1 MVKQTR
7 NNFLSFYS
15 FDIINIGVYNMKND
29 NLKLLSLVIVVL
41 GIYLGIKGVKVY
53 TESYNKERI
62 DVVKKQVEY
71 KAKKCFDKDDCTG
84 VITIHE
90 LREKQYIYGEL
101 INPVSNE
108 AINEN
113 IRIKLAGTNVIAEWD
128 F

>member
-1 MVKQTR
+1 
-7 NNFLSFYS
+7 
-15 FDIINIGVYNMKND
+15 MKND

-90 LREKQYIYGEL
+90 LREKHYIYGEL